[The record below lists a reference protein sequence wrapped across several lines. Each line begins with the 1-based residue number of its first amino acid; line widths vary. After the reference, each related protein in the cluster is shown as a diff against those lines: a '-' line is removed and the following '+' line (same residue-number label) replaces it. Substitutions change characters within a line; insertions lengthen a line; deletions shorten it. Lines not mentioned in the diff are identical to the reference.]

1 MEKAYKNLGYFL
13 ILLIPLTLLGFYKTY
28 FNQIPVFEDNI
39 NTFIHLHAIIASIW
53 ILMLIVQP
61 LLIRNG
67 KNKWHKRVGK
77 MSYIVFPLLILSFIP
92 QMIRISNSD
101 MPDFLFSPLA
111 DSILLTLSYS
121 LAIYYRKNPALHMR
135 YMIGS
140 ALVFLGPTIGRI
152 GPLLLGMPTSLTQN
166 LLYIII
172 YLVLAGLILLDY
184 KKGKNFKPYIIIF
197 TTWVIHQIAFNL
209 VF

>member
-1 MEKAYKNLGYFL
+1 MDKAYKNLGYFL

-61 LLIRNG
+61 LLIRNR
-67 KNKWHKRVGK
+67 KNEWHKLVGK
-77 MSYIVFPLLILSFIP
+77 ISYLIFPLLILSFIP

-101 MPDFLFSPLA
+101 MPEFLFFPLA
-111 DSILLTLSYS
+111 DGILLTLCYA

>member
-13 ILLIPLTLLGFYKTY
+13 ILLVPLTLLGFYKTY

-39 NTFIHLHAIIASIW
+39 NTFIHLHAIVASIW

-67 KNKWHKRVGK
+67 KTKWHKQVGK
-77 MSYIVFPLLILSFIP
+77 MSYLIFPLLILSFIP

-101 MPDFLFSPLA
+101 MPNFLFFPLA
-111 DSILLTLSYS
+111 DSILLTLCYS

-152 GPLLLGMPTSLTQN
+152 GPLILGIPTSLTQN
-166 LLYIII
+166 LLYAII
-172 YLVLAGLILLDY
+172 YMILAGLIYLDY
-184 KKGKNFKPYIIIF
+184 KKGKKFKPYIIIF

>member
-13 ILLIPLTLLGFYKTY
+13 ILLVPLTFLGFYKTY
-28 FNQIPVFEDNI
+28 FKQFPEFEENI
-39 NTFIHLHAIIASIW
+39 NTFIHLHAIVASIW
-53 ILMLIVQP
+53 ILMLIVQA
-61 LLIRNG
+61 LLIRNR
-67 KNKWHKRVGK
+67 KNEWHKLVGK
-77 MSYIVFPLLILSFIP
+77 ISYLIFPLLILSFIP

-101 MPDFLFSPLA
+101 MPEFLFFPLA
-111 DSILLTLSYS
+111 DGILLTLCYA

-152 GPLLLGMPTSLTQN
+152 GPYIFGLSNELTQNIQYSIVYLLLG
-166 LLYIII
+166 
-172 YLVLAGLILLDY
+172 GLIFLDLR
-184 KKGKNFKPYIIIF
+184 KGKKFKPYFIIF

>member
-13 ILLIPLTLLGFYKTY
+13 ILLVPLTFLGFYKTY
-28 FNQIPVFEDNI
+28 FNQFPVFEENI
-39 NTFIHLHAIIASIW
+39 NTFIHIHAIIASIW

-67 KNKWHKRVGK
+67 KYKWHKQVGK
-77 MSYIVFPLLILSFIP
+77 MSYLIFPLLILSFIP

-101 MPDFLFSPLA
+101 MPNFLFFPLA
-111 DSILLTLSYS
+111 DSILLTLCYS

-152 GPLLLGMPTSLTQN
+152 GPLILGIPTSLTQN
-166 LLYIII
+166 LLYAII
-172 YLVLAGLILLDY
+172 YLILAGLIYLDY
-184 KKGKNFKPYIIIF
+184 KKGKKFKSYIIIF
-197 TTWVIHQIAFNL
+197 TTWIIHQIAFNL

>member
-1 MEKAYKNLGYFL
+1 MEKAYKNLGFFL

-53 ILMLIVQP
+53 ILMLIIQP
-61 LLIRNG
+61 LFIRNG
-67 KNKWHKRVGK
+67 KNKWHRQVGK
-77 MSYIVFPLLILSFIP
+77 MSYLIFPLLILSFIP

-101 MPDFLFSPLA
+101 MPVFLFFPLA
-111 DSILLTLSYS
+111 DSILLTLCYS

-172 YLVLAGLILLDY
+172 YIVLAGLILLDY
-184 KKGKNFKPYIIIF
+184 KKGKKFKPYIILF
-197 TTWVIHQIAFNL
+197 TSWVIHQIAFNL